1 MINIV
6 SSKLEVHLI
15 PTDNYRDIQLGMRF
29 NEFLNISFHGKLNYS
44 NCQQSNKPL

>member
-6 SSKLEVHLI
+6 SSKLEAHLI